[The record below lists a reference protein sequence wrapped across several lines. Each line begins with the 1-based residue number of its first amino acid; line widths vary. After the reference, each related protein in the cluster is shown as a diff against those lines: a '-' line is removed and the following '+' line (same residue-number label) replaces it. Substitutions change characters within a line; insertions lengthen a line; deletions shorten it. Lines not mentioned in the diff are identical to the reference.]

1 MKVGCVNA
9 CWKNPL
15 LALGG
20 DWNQQA
26 DIHSHALAGG
36 GYPGP

>member
-20 DWNQQA
+20 DRNQA

-36 GYPGP
+36 GHPGP